1 MVRLSKSRRRE
12 PRGFE
17 SHPLRQVIC
26 CPASPDQR
34 AGQVPGHWHRWH
46 RSARGEVLEWSIR
59 HVWRTCERKL
69 RGFESHPLRQSS
81 LANNPRRQP
90 TRGFCRP
97 ARNSTL
103 PRGDSVSGTPRPPLD
118 NFRSIGYYVGGRAR
132 WGASGA
138 LYPQPATA
146 GSNHLSR
153 PDFLGLPSLSGV
165 EDRVRRG
172 RNVPNPARF
181 GRKQRSALLSWVL
194 SGCLVGVG

>member
-1 MVRLSKSRRRE
+1 VGSNPTLSARSSVAL
-12 PRGFE
+12 PR
-17 SHPLRQVIC
+17 
-26 CPASPDQR
+26 PASER
-34 AGQVPGHWHRWH
+34 ARSPVTGIGGSGRQ

-69 RGFESHPLRQSS
+69 RGFESHPLR
-81 LANNPRRQP
+81 
-90 TRGFCRP
+90 P
-97 ARNSTL
+97 AGRSQL
-103 PRGDSVSGTPRPPLD
+103 PRGDLTSGMPRPPLD
-118 NFRSIGYYVGGRAR
+118 NFTPMRYYVLGRAR

-153 PDFLGLPSLSGV
+153 PNFLGLPSLSGV

-194 SGCLVGVG
+194 SGCLVGAG

>member
-17 SHPLRQVIC
+17 SHPLRQAIRRPV
-26 CPASPDQR
+26 SPDQR
-34 AGQVPGHWHRWH
+34 AGLGPGTWHRWH

-69 RGFESHPLRQSS
+69 RGFESHPLRQSPLAS
-81 LANNPRRQP
+81 LLGFLPPHWRIELRRGGP
-90 TRGFCRP
+90 I
-97 ARNSTL
+97 A
-103 PRGDSVSGTPRPPLD
+103 GTARPPLD
-118 NFRSIGYYVGGRAR
+118 NFASIGYYVPGRAR

-181 GRKQRSALLSWVL
+181 GRKQRSALFSWVL
-194 SGCLVGVG
+194 SGCLVGAG